1 MKIAHIVCAFPPYKG
16 GIGNVAYEQAKG
28 LADLGHAVTVFTP
41 YYFNLNNNNNLNFK
55 IIYLKSF
62 IKYGNAAFL
71 PQLFFKLRKFDVV
84 QLHYPFFGATE
95 IVWLAKKLGLIK
107 KLVIFYH
114 MDFIAKNIFFK
125 IFSLINNII
134 KNNLLNS
141 ADRIIVSSLDYVSEL
156 NIKKYYKKN
165 KNKFIEI
172 PFGSQF
178 SDVKLED
185 NFNNKNNLNILFVG
199 ALDKAHRFKGVN
211 VLLKAFKKVLFF
223 CHPEQQPC
231 HPEQQPCHPE
241 LVSGYNVKSRN
252 KFGMTET
259 EKIDIKLNIVGGG
272 ELLQNYIKLT
282 EDLGII
288 NKVNFTGRV
297 SDEELKNYYNNC
309 DFLVLP
315 STDSGEAFGLVL
327 VEAMSFAKPVI
338 ASNLSGVRTVCQ
350 NNISGFLVEPGN
362 IDDLADKMLKL
373 IQHKELA
380 QKMGQKGRELVD
392 EKYSW
397 SAHVKKLEEVFH
409 I

>member
-1 MKIAHIVCAFPPYKG
+1 
-16 GIGNVAYEQAKG
+16 
-28 LADLGHAVTVFTP
+28 
-41 YYFNLNNNNNLNFK
+41 
-55 IIYLKSF
+55 
-62 IKYGNAAFL
+62 
-71 PQLFFKLRKFDVV
+71 
-84 QLHYPFFGATE
+84 
-95 IVWLAKKLGLIK
+95 
-107 KLVIFYH
+107 

-141 ADRIIVSSLDYVSEL
+141 ANKIIVSSLDYVNEL

-172 PFGSQF
+172 SFGSQF

-199 ALDKAHRFKGVN
+199 AVDKAHKFKGVD
-211 VLLKAFKKVLFF
+211 VLLKSFKKVLYI
-223 CHPEQQPC
+223 CHPDDLTC
-231 HPEQQPCHPE
+231 HPDDLTCHPDE
-241 LVSGYNVKSRN
+241 SRDLVSGSRVEH
-252 KFGMTET
+252 GMTET

-272 ELLQNYIKLT
+272 DLRESYIKQA

-288 NKVNFTGRV
+288 NKVNFTGKV
-297 SDEELKNYYNNC
+297 SDEELKKYYNNC

-338 ASNLSGVRTVCQ
+338 ASDLPGVRTVCE
-350 NNISGFLVEPGN
+350 NNINGFLVEPGN

>member
-141 ADRIIVSSLDYVSEL
+141 ADGIIVSSLDYVSEL

-172 PFGSQF
+172 SFGSQF

-199 ALDKAHRFKGVN
+199 AVDKAHKFKGVD
-211 VLLKAFKKVLFF
+211 VLLKSFKKVLYI
-223 CHPEQQPC
+223 CHPDDLTC
-231 HPEQQPCHPE
+231 HPDDLTCHPDE
-241 LVSGYNVKSRN
+241 SRDLVSGSRVEH
-252 KFGMTET
+252 GMTET

-272 ELLQNYIKLT
+272 DLRESYIKQA

-288 NKVNFTGRV
+288 NKVNFTGKV
-297 SDEELKNYYNNC
+297 SDEELKKYYNNC

-338 ASNLSGVRTVCQ
+338 ASNLPGVRTVCE
-350 NNISGFLVEPGN
+350 NNINGFLVEPGN

-373 IQHKELA
+373 IQDKELA
-380 QKMGQKGRELVD
+380 QKMGKNSRELVNK
-392 EKYSW
+392 KYSW
-397 SAHVKKLEEVFH
+397 QAHIKKLEEVFH
-409 I
+409 N

>member
-1 MKIAHIVCAFPPYKG
+1 
-16 GIGNVAYEQAKG
+16 
-28 LADLGHAVTVFTP
+28 
-41 YYFNLNNNNNLNFK
+41 
-55 IIYLKSF
+55 
-62 IKYGNAAFL
+62 
-71 PQLFFKLRKFDVV
+71 
-84 QLHYPFFGATE
+84 
-95 IVWLAKKLGLIK
+95 
-107 KLVIFYH
+107 

-178 SDVKLED
+178 SDVKLE
-185 NFNNKNNLNILFVG
+185 NSFNNNNNNNIKNILFVG
-199 ALDKAHRFKGVN
+199 ALDKAHKFKGIN
-211 VLLKAFKKVLFF
+211 ILLKSFKKVLFSCHPEQQH

-272 ELLQNYIKLT
+272 DLLENYINLA

-288 NKVNFTGRV
+288 NKVNFAGRI

-338 ASNLSGVRTVCQ
+338 ASNLPGVRTVCE
-350 NNISGFLVEPGN
+350 NNINGFLVEPGN

>member
-172 PFGSQF
+172 SFGSQF

-199 ALDKAHRFKGVN
+199 AVDKAHKFKGVDI
-211 VLLKAFKKVLFF
+211 LLKAFKKI
-223 CHPEQQPC
+223 
-231 HPEQQPCHPE
+231 
-241 LVSGYNVKSRN
+241 YKNN
-252 KFGMTET
+252 
-259 EKIDIKLNIVGGG
+259 IKLNIVGGG
-272 ELLQNYIKLT
+272 DLLENYINLA

-288 NKVNFTGRV
+288 NKVNFAGRI

-338 ASNLSGVRTVCQ
+338 ASNLPGVRTVCE
-350 NNISGFLVEPGN
+350 NNINGFLVEPGN

-373 IQHKELA
+373 IQDKELA
-380 QKMGQKGRELVD
+380 QKMGKNSRELVNK
-392 EKYSW
+392 KYSW
-397 SAHVKKLEEVFH
+397 QAHIKKLEEVFH
-409 I
+409 N

>member
-1 MKIAHIVCAFPPYKG
+1 MKIAHIVCTFPPYKG

-28 LADLGHAVTVFTP
+28 LADLGHEITVFTP
-41 YYFNLNNNNNLNFK
+41 SGSRNTSPTVPVRNGREFGMTDVD
-55 IIYLKSF
+55 IIYLKPF

-71 PQLFFKLRKFDVV
+71 PQLFFKLRKFDIV
-84 QLHYPFFGATE
+84 QLHYPFFGAAE
-95 IVWLAKKLGLIK
+95 IIWLAKKLRLIK

-125 IFSLINNII
+125 FFSLFNNII

-141 ADRIIVSSLDYVSEL
+141 ADKIIVSSRDYVSGCPACGGTSENNSADKIIVSSLDYVSEL

-172 PFGSQF
+172 SFGSQF

-199 ALDKAHRFKGVN
+199 AVDKAHKFKGVDI
-211 VLLKAFKKVLFF
+211 LLKAFKKI
-223 CHPEQQPC
+223 
-231 HPEQQPCHPE
+231 
-241 LVSGYNVKSRN
+241 YKNN
-252 KFGMTET
+252 
-259 EKIDIKLNIVGGG
+259 IKLNIVGGG
-272 ELLQNYIKLT
+272 DLLENYINLA

-288 NKVNFTGRV
+288 NKVNFAGRI

-338 ASNLSGVRTVCQ
+338 ASNLPGVRTVCE
-350 NNISGFLVEPGN
+350 NNINGFLVEPGN

-373 IQHKELA
+373 IQDKELA
-380 QKMGQKGRELVD
+380 QKMGKNSRELVNK
-392 EKYSW
+392 KYSW
-397 SAHVKKLEEVFH
+397 QAHIKKLEEVFH
-409 I
+409 N